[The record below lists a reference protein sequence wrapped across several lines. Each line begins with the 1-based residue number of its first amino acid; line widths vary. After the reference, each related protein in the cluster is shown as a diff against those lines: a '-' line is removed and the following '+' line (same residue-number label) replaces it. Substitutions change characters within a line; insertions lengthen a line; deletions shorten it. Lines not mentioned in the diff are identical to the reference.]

1 MQILEPP
8 STTSYS
14 DQDGHHIKTFLIS
27 TKPNEAGWQIA
38 KETGHERVKTFI
50 GKPSVIVPEEL
61 SDSRQKGHIHSNSR
75 DTLLEE
81 YKKHTHGIIESISS
95 PYYYGD
101 GTDDYFYMCN
111 IKLTGSKA
119 ASALIES
126 GEKTWIPFA
135 VSPHI
140 WANDSGVHSDWEG
153 ISLSLVPQGAY
164 GKDAVVTKYCK
175 GDSVSCNQS
184 LGASLCDKED
194 SLAASMISSLLSESN
209 NLNTMSTVQVTE
221 QVPQVSNQPKEEKP
235 DNSKLEEL
243 EALKKQLADEQ
254 KARQEK
260 EETVTKLLNKDKTN
274 TLNSIFKTVKDD
286 NIRESL
292 VQKYFD
298 QDTDKLNDF
307 AKDYSTHVV
316 PSLIEE
322 AKAQAEAELKQKVV
336 EENKG
341 KSKAASLPKEP
352 EIPQESKAA
361 STINEVKKFDML
373 MRGLQ

>member
-27 TKPNEAGWQIA
+27 TKPNEAGWQVS

-50 GKPSVIVPEEL
+50 GKPFVIVPEVL
-61 SDSRQKGHIHSNSR
+61 SDTRQKGHIHAESKEK
-75 DTLLEE
+75 LLEE
-81 YKKHTHGIIESISS
+81 YSKHTHGVIESISS

-111 IKLTGSKA
+111 IKLSGSKA
-119 ASALIES
+119 ASALMEN
-126 GEKTWIPFA
+126 GTKTWIPFA

-175 GDSVSCNQS
+175 GDALSCSNS

-209 NLNTMSTVQVTE
+209 NLNTMSAQVT
-221 QVPQVSNQPKEEKP
+221 VPQVNEVSNVPKEEVKQ
-235 DNSKLEEL
+235 DSKLEEL

-274 TLNSIFKTVKDD
+274 TLNTIFKTVKDETV
-286 NIRESL
+286 RESL

-322 AKAQAEAELKQKVV
+322 AKAQAESELKSKTI
-336 EENKG
+336 EESKG

-361 STINEVKKFDML
+361 SVSVNEVKKFHQL
-373 MRGLQ
+373 IRGL